1 MDLQKSQ
8 IAIRRGAYAGFV
20 VAGVTTVMVG
30 IAMWMNATGW
40 LALWNDPWNLIDI
53 VLILGLSIGVWRKS
67 RLAAVSLVI
76 YFILSQIIVRLEIQH
91 LGGLL
96 VSLAILYFLVKAA
109 IGTFVYH
116 RLRRQQDP
124 EYRGA
129 KRWMYI
135 VAIPGVLLGILFVTL
150 VIIGLIGPPTAVV
163 DGEEI
168 GPRDRRMLRSEGVL
182 EPGEDIVLF
191 YSAGI
196 FSIRE
201 DGNMVTDRRVISYW
215 LEDDEIWMV
224 SAVFGEIADAT
235 MEVEGGTFED
245 SVIAIT
251 ETDGEEFKLL
261 ASTEKDGHKRMLD
274 EILERVAD
282 NGK

>member
-20 VAGVTTVMVG
+20 VAGVTT
-30 IAMWMNATGW
+30 
-40 LALWNDPWNLIDI
+40 
-53 VLILGLSIGVWRKS
+53 
-67 RLAAVSLVI
+67 
-76 YFILSQIIVRLEIQH
+76 
-91 LGGLL
+91 
-96 VSLAILYFLVKAA
+96 
-109 IGTFVYH
+109 
-116 RLRRQQDP
+116 
-124 EYRGA
+124 
-129 KRWMYI
+129 
-135 VAIPGVLLGILFVTL
+135 
-150 VIIGLIGPPTAVV
+150 VV

-261 ASTEKDGHKRMLD
+261 ASIEKDGHKRMLD